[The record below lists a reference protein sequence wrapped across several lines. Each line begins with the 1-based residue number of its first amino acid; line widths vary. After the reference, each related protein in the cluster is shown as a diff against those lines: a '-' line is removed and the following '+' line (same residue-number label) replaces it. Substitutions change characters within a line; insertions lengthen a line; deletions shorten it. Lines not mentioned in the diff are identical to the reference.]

1 MSSSDYEHVVLEALR
16 DNAVTQQRL
25 VHAQAKREAAQ
36 RLSQSLKRKWN
47 EDHVDE
53 HQGMQKKLL
62 KAHSALTALS
72 ADMGNTTKSQV
83 YEKSWKEATEA
94 HDQLMRTRY
103 SIVNAAESAKA
114 IHDEEVAKADEAL
127 KEGLADAQL
136 QYEKALER
144 SRQPVNS
151 KRQRGEEEDVWV
163 VSDDDQPA
171 LTKKPAGTA
180 RSVGDGGGSV
190 MSIDVVDDD
199 ASDNDEDTLT
209 DELLST
215 AGQVLP
221 GQAEMEAVF
230 AKHLDALSEEKEYA
244 TIQALCAEIFPRDIP
259 LEVRSQVVPA
269 LVTTFRAYAYSH
281 GFQEDWLKNRMR
293 EDQDNIFDAWKVL
306 SGQYAVVDDLGA
318 LKKIEEDVEYYDRD
332 MESLHGAYPLT
343 NLEQLLKWREE
354 DDKDAIVLHC
364 AKEAS
369 SVVIE
374 SFFNLVFQYEKS
386 VNIMVEE
393 AYEKLFAANP
403 SAAAAD
409 DVQKFLRICFRAWG
423 VEHDKFAPDQ
433 LITQKQKLKEKN
445 EIYEA
450 WTEISRLYELK
461 KVPLPVLQAP
471 KPASKRPRKGIDIL
485 KDVFGSFYAYL
496 QSQHSWS
503 NSHKVEQLMK
513 QTGYTTNN
521 IDDTTQKLMVLCFET
536 DNYEALWDLFLKV
549 MGFLRLL
556 APSKLTATL
565 VFGSPSKEWPRAPL
579 NPKNYDYTYVHESIS
594 GPRKTKQSRSV
605 PALGAQGG
613 SVVQDYR
620 TESDASEAEG

>member
-1 MSSSDYEHVVLEALR
+1 MGKMDAEKEYQEALHAAKLAELELTR
-16 DNAVTQQRL
+16 KKAKLDAERARNA
-25 VHAQAKREAAQ
+25 
-36 RLSQSLKRKWN
+36 S
-47 EDHVDE
+47 
-53 HQGMQKKLL
+53 
-62 KAHSALTALS
+62 HSALEDAVDAQSKHFSLSHGHFDGLLKPGGDLSHKWEEYEQHHAKSLRNHEELRNAVQTILGSEDDYQRAL
-72 ADMGNTTKSQV
+72 K
-83 YEKSWKEATEA
+83 
-94 HDQLMRTRY
+94 
-103 SIVNAAESAKA
+103 AAELAYQSEKDKA
-114 IHDEEVAKADEAL
+114 VA
-127 KEGLADAQL
+127 Q
-136 QYEKALER
+136 R
-144 SRQPVNS
+144 
-151 KRQRGEEEDVWV
+151 KRKRTQQQAVPGIIEI
-163 VSDDDQPA
+163 SDDDEKAERVPA
-171 LTKKPAGTA
+171 SMSVVASNIGDEVPRGTA
-180 RSVGDGGGSV
+180 

-281 GFQEDWLKNRMR
+281 GFQEDWLRR
-293 EDQDNIFDAWKVL
+293 QDNIFDAWKVL
-306 SGQYAVVDDLGA
+306 SDNFEERYDLGA

-620 TESDASEAEG
+620 TESDASEAED